1 MDKIN
6 GGNEYL
12 FYILLE
18 IYRKLVDSFLDAAW
32 EGDTE
37 TVDRLLQDGMP
48 VNMSNDYGCTALHS
62 AALQNRIAVANRLMR
77 AGADVNIQKYDG
89 NTPLHLAAEFKSP
102 DVARLLAN
110 RGANIKLKNTLIKH
124 HLMSCVVRKLVV
136 YSKNFNKV

>member
-12 FYILLE
+12 FYILSE

-102 DVARLLAN
+102 DVARLLVN
-110 RGANIKLKNTLIKH
+110 RGADIKLKNTLNQTP
-124 HLMSCVVRKLVV
+124 LDVVRSKDVSRLLQKL
-136 YSKNFNKV
+136 